1 MTPVVRELLAA
12 ALRLPR
18 AEVDALELLAHVSS
32 MGRSHVEPGL
42 RLFAYRGTTP
52 VASIKRLARPD
63 DTARDRII
71 RCYEQF
77 AGAEA
82 FRIPALLG
90 WREDDTHLY
99 LVESIVPGRP
109 LADLL
114 ADGVIDADE
123 AAARLDAVL
132 GALWARGSAASD
144 DDIAR
149 QADELGCASVV
160 LFGDQRARDLV
171 DAVLTVLRERHPQA
185 LRRVLTTRDVHS
197 LNVHVDESGQT
208 WLTDFDLTD
217 EVVFFGLDV
226 VRTWVH
232 SAPLAPNGPPAFL
245 SAEAYRLHEMLYPV
259 YEYALQAPLLPEAD
273 RETLRAYAQD
283 LFVRLNLPEYHR
295 AAVARPAPLIGE
307 PPQAQIDFSDS
318 DGDVSGIAPLR
329 IPFDLATGRACLT
342 TVIRSERPLRTLRLS
357 PINLRHS
364 VVTLRRW
371 TLSPLAAPNVVLDAA
386 RACAPG
392 VNGAGA
398 RLSHLLPLPGRPYTF
413 FAAADDPQIVVPV
426 ETPADDGTATGC
438 VYALD
443 VELSLLR
450 HWVFNPGFDPAL
462 LLGRMQARIE
472 ALDAARAYELAHAR
486 ELTADVRRQG
496 RVARQLA
503 AQLSAEPGAPAAPPA
518 AVDALRAHL
527 SRLPAALVGG
537 ARAAAGTALRRLR
550 GAPAGASAPAAT
562 GLIPVARP
570 ARVWAPPHVAIL
582 VDGDAEPDAAAD
594 ALAWAA
600 EQTCAS
606 TEVVVW
612 SRRDGLAWV
621 AHQSHGK
628 WAAPDWAVLRATLA
642 ARHVVFACADLWAQP
657 PTYLERALLAL
668 EPEDLCFAITVGGGR
683 QAAAA
688 ALASGRG
695 PGAHDDPLPR
705 TVARPEVITDDWT
718 LDLDACRAE
727 RGAGGEALGKLLGDT
742 GAPPSDRPAFA
753 RLLRGALPGIL
764 DPYVVADPTP
774 HGATL
779 HPIAPVDRVL
789 ALPPIPSELPTVL
802 MLFPFL
808 AVGGAERVHL
818 DVVRGLRDRI
828 RFVIATLEPHDDRL
842 GSTVAAFRALTP
854 YVYTAPDALH
864 PLLTTSLIEHLVQR
878 FAVRTLYVAN
888 GCGWIYDALPTL
900 KAMHPRLRTVNQVY
914 DVAAGWIERLDAPV
928 IAAIDAHI
936 SCNRRISAALV
947 ERGADTDA
955 AVTVHNAVDLS
966 LFDPAAFDAERRADL
981 AARFGLPPGRRVV
994 AFVGR
999 MHQQKRPMDVVEL
1012 ARQLR
1017 GDPRLAFLM
1026 VGDGPL
1032 AATVRAQIAASEL
1045 DNISVCAFHQPS
1057 SECYAVADVLLL
1069 PSEYEGMPMVIIE
1082 ALAMGVA
1089 VVATD
1094 VGNNREV
1101 LARTAGGRVVDRA
1114 GDVPALRQALLAELD
1129 APRDPAALRA
1139 AVACEFAMTAMLDDY
1154 ARVLLGAPPA

>member
-1 MTPVVRELLAA
+1 M
-12 ALRLPR
+12 
-18 AEVDALELLAHVSS
+18 
-32 MGRSHVEPGL
+32 
-42 RLFAYRGTTP
+42 
-52 VASIKRLARPD
+52 
-63 DTARDRII
+63 
-71 RCYEQF
+71 
-77 AGAEA
+77 
-82 FRIPALLG
+82 
-90 WREDDTHLY
+90 
-99 LVESIVPGRP
+99 
-109 LADLL
+109 
-114 ADGVIDADE
+114 
-123 AAARLDAVL
+123 
-132 GALWARGSAASD
+132 
-144 DDIAR
+144 
-149 QADELGCASVV
+149 
-160 LFGDQRARDLV
+160 
-171 DAVLTVLRERHPQA
+171 
-185 LRRVLTTRDVHS
+185 
-197 LNVHVDESGQT
+197 
-208 WLTDFDLTD
+208 
-217 EVVFFGLDV
+217 
-226 VRTWVH
+226 
-232 SAPLAPNGPPAFL
+232 
-245 SAEAYRLHEMLYPV
+245 
-259 YEYALQAPLLPEAD
+259 
-273 RETLRAYAQD
+273 
-283 LFVRLNLPEYHR
+283 
-295 AAVARPAPLIGE
+295 
-307 PPQAQIDFSDS
+307 
-318 DGDVSGIAPLR
+318 
-329 IPFDLATGRACLT
+329 
-342 TVIRSERPLRTLRLS
+342 
-357 PINLRHS
+357 
-364 VVTLRRW
+364 
-371 TLSPLAAPNVVLDAA
+371 
-386 RACAPG
+386 
-392 VNGAGA
+392 
-398 RLSHLLPLPGRPYTF
+398 
-413 FAAADDPQIVVPV
+413 PV

-450 HWVFNPGFDPAL
+450 HWVFDPGFDPAL

-1154 ARVLLGAPPA
+1154 ARVLLGAPRPDHSQPSPSSFPSYNHARWVGGAVRSALAQTLADLEVIVVDDGSTDESRAVLAALRDPRLTVVAQANPGAHAALNAGIARAAGAAWWRCSTPTTPTTPNGWRAASPALTPDVEPGRFVDRDRRRRRDARRRQARLSRLRALAAGASRSAASAPATIRARAAHRALSGDDLQFRLPPRRLAGGRRIPAAALRARLGLRPAPAPRWRRHAWSKRRCCAIGCMTAIRFARIARRWCSRSAGAWPCICRGT